1 MRESSRKLYDAV
13 TEAIGGATPTKEQ
26 SILLRRIEV
35 DYYNDYFGVPDMPQ
49 HALAAKLQEVG
60 LNQLVPRVIAGDFD
74 GIRAEADE
82 WMASPEGRGARA
94 ELGL

>member
-1 MRESSRKLYDAV
+1 MRESSQKLYDAV

-35 DYYNDYFGVPDMPQ
+35 DYYNDFFGVPDAPQ
-49 HALAAKLQEVG
+49 YALAAKLEQVG
-60 LNQLVPRVIAGDFD
+60 LAQLIPRVIAGDFD
-74 GIRAEADE
+74 GTRAEADE
-82 WMASPEGRGARA
+82 WAASPEGRGVRA